1 MNTKSPVEVSA
12 SAAKRRK
19 GWKRLLTI
27 PIITAF
33 VLGVLFVAV
42 FNATM
47 DWTNTEAF
55 CISCHE
61 MKDNVYRE
69 YQTSV
74 HYANRSGVRAVCS
87 DCHVPKEFVPKM
99 IRKVQ
104 ASNEVLHKILGSI
117 DTPEKFEAKRAQLAQ
132 NEWRRMKANDSQE
145 CRNCHDSQSF
155 DFSMQGYRSVNQ
167 HEDGLLKGQTC
178 IDCHK
183 GVVHR
188 LPSIA
193 QGINLADPPGIALE
207 VFKPSAPAQQ
217 TMPVEDSGAEEEEE
231 E

>member
-1 MNTKSPVEVSA
+1 M
-12 SAAKRRK
+12 
-19 GWKRLLTI
+19 TI

-33 VLGVLFVAV
+33 VLGILFVAV
-42 FNATM
+42 FNTTM
-47 DWTNTEAF
+47 EWANTESF
-55 CISCHE
+55 CITCHE
-61 MKDNVYRE
+61 MRDNVYRE

-74 HYANRSGVRAVCS
+74 HNTNRSGVRAICS

-99 IRKVQ
+99 IRKIQ
-104 ASNEVLHKILGSI
+104 ASNEVLHKILGTI
-117 DTPEKFEAKRAQLAQ
+117 DTPEKFEAKRAKLAQ
-132 NEWRRMKANDSQE
+132 NEWRRMKANDSRE

-155 DFSMQGYRSVNQ
+155 DLGIQGYRSVNQ

-207 VFKPSAPAQQ
+207 VFKPPVPAQK
-217 TMPVEDSGAEEEEE
+217 TLPVEETGAEEEEGHPE
-231 E
+231 EEKSAE